1 MPNWKQLGDNLLS
14 VFLQPNCPCCGRS
27 AESVLCVNCNRQL
40 EECRFSQSKFQGKGK
55 IPVLAWGKYE
65 GMLKR
70 AIASLKYE
78 QKPEIARPLG
88 EKLGETWLKTAT
100 FPTSLQ
106 PVVIPIPLHPEKEK
120 QRGYNQA
127 QLIARS
133 FCQVTNFPLHTQG
146 LKRIKNTEAL
156 FGLTP
161 QQRQQQLDR
170 AFTVG
175 KKLNPKQPIILLDDI
190 YTTGTTAQ
198 AAQITLQQVGG
209 KVLAVTAVAKPE
221 KNKIA

>member
-1 MPNWKQLGDNLLS
+1 MVNWSQVSQEILS
-14 VFLQPNCPCCGRS
+14 LFLHPNCPCCGRS
-27 AESVLCVNCNRQL
+27 AESVLCANCNRQL
-40 EECRFSQSKFQGKGK
+40 EECRFWQGKFQGKGK

-65 GMLKR
+65 GFLKR

-88 EKLGETWLKTAT
+88 EKLGETWLQTAT
-100 FPTSLQ
+100 FPTSLN
-106 PVVIPIPLHPEKEK
+106 PVVIPIPLHPEKEQ

-133 FCQVTNFPLHTQG
+133 FCQVTKFPLHPQG

-190 YTTGTTAQ
+190 YTTGTTVQ
-198 AAQITLQQVGG
+198 AAQMTLQQVGL

-221 KNKIA
+221 KTR

>member
-1 MPNWKQLGDNLLS
+1 MANWKQLGDSLLS

-27 AESVLCVNCNRQL
+27 AKTVLCVNCNRQL
-40 EECRFSQSKFQGKGK
+40 EECRFWQGKFQGKGK

-65 GMLKR
+65 GLLKR

-88 EKLGETWLKTAT
+88 EKLGETWLQHAT
-100 FPTSLQ
+100 FPTSLN
-106 PVVIPIPLHPEKEK
+106 PIVIPIPLHPEKEK

-133 FCQVTNFPLHTQG
+133 FCQVTKFPLQTQG

-156 FGLTP
+156 FGLTS
-161 QQRQQQLDR
+161 QQRQKQLDR
-170 AFTVG
+170 AFTVANR
-175 KKLNPKQPIILLDDI
+175 LNLQQPIILLDDI
-190 YTTGTTAQ
+190 YTTGTTVQ
-198 AAQITLQQVGG
+198 AAQMTLQQAGG

-221 KNKIA
+221 KTR